1 MPRRGTPHVEVPIHG
16 ANKKTLLRMGM
27 QGHEKSLTPV
37 PFLEGQDVDDG
48 SGPGLP

>member
-1 MPRRGTPHVEVPIHG
+1 MLG
-16 ANKKTLLRMGM
+16 AAALASKSRSYAGQQKTLLRIGM
-27 QGHEKSLTPV
+27 QGRERLLTPV